1 MLIVDLLLLLLLF
14 VFATGGRAEVS
25 KSISAFRKRKRK
37 ETEIDTTDRWQWIED
52 QVSNNSIQADIGI
65 ICNSR
70 NIVEESMLRNEDK
83 YRFCR
88 SVLVSRLL
96 S

>member
-1 MLIVDLLLLLLLF
+1 MLIVDLLLLLF
-14 VFATGGRAEVS
+14 VFATGGEQR
-25 KSISAFRKRKRK
+25 SANQSMRLENEN
-37 ETEIDTTDRWQWIED
+37 ETGIAFTDRWQWIED
-52 QVSNNSIQADIGI
+52 QVSNNSIYKLIGI

-83 YRFCR
+83 FRFCR
-88 SVLVSRLL
+88 SVLLISRLL